1 MFAVLGMAP
10 LDTTQDLQW
19 LLLCGCLLYGLHVT
33 GVFMG
38 IWNSCKSLCKGGQG
52 DGSVVYGPDQDVSGG
67 TSPPQWMQGFVSS
80 FEKLAEWCEESRKI
94 LRALAAQRPHLDL
107 LPEIKTQCDLL
118 KVDSV
123 FIRGKLDA
131 GETRRQVYGTNGLE
145 AIIHNIT
152 TCIKGQQN
160 FASVLPKI
168 VKTEHDEIKQEMHR
182 LESKLDMLA
191 EAHGDI
197 QELMRKVVG
206 MLEAQGSML
215 ETVAKKGA
223 PEQPPPASPKAET
236 STKTEGLKVP
246 DYVPSVP
253 HHNTPATVSLSDA
266 LGPPRT
272 QPAQAGPDIFA
283 TMAMCME
290 MMRTMHQHHAN
301 ANARS

>member
-1 MFAVLGMAP
+1 M
-10 LDTTQDLQW
+10 
-19 LLLCGCLLYGLHVT
+19 
-33 GVFMG
+33 
-38 IWNSCKSLCKGGQG
+38 
-52 DGSVVYGPDQDVSGG
+52 
-67 TSPPQWMQGFVSS
+67 
-80 FEKLAEWCEESRKI
+80 
-94 LRALAAQRPHLDL
+94 
-107 LPEIKTQCDLL
+107 
-118 KVDSV
+118 
-123 FIRGKLDA
+123 
-131 GETRRQVYGTNGLE
+131 
-145 AIIHNIT
+145 
-152 TCIKGQQN
+152 
-160 FASVLPKI
+160 
-168 VKTEHDEIKQEMHR
+168 KTEHDEIKQEMHR